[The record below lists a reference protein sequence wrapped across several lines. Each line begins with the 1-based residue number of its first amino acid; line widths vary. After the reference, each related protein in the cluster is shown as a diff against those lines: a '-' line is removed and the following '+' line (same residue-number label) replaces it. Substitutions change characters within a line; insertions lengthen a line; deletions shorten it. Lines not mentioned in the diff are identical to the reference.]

1 MSPEAILTSPTW
13 QATTLIEWAGPD
25 GGDAPSTRDYSAA
38 GRKLLTSRPI
48 LEETINQLAQR
59 GFRPFA
65 GPDDLAANLHDN
77 LMVTA
82 PATGRLE
89 MAYRGTDKPVVRD
102 VLESLGR
109 ALRNYKM
116 ATHPSSDRKDIV
128 RIIRAAAHDARPVAN
143 PALWMIARI
152 FAVALAISLLG
163 ALAVRS
169 WLARSRRVSDTP
181 PFDTAFQAVENDG
194 NWPAP

>member
-1 MSPEAILTSPTW
+1 
-13 QATTLIEWAGPD
+13 
-25 GGDAPSTRDYSAA
+25 
-38 GRKLLTSRPI
+38 
-48 LEETINQLAQR
+48 
-59 GFRPFA
+59 
-65 GPDDLAANLHDN
+65 
-77 LMVTA
+77 
-82 PATGRLE
+82 

-109 ALRNYKM
+109 ALRIYEM

-152 FAVALAISLLG
+152 FAVALATSLLG

-169 WLARSRRVSDTP
+169 WLARSRGVSDTP